1 MKNWYS
7 FLGCLLLA
15 AAIWLIHNLSRMN
28 VDIVSKQIVAESNI
42 EGRAIRASE
51 SLTVTARCKASGFR
65 LIYLHS
71 DDKVRVVRFDPE
83 DFQYEGGDNYVIQSA
98 QLYKYVTAI
107 FGPVHSV
114 ESFITDKL
122 VCRFTREDCVK
133 VPVKAISNIRF
144 KPQYTLLSELELS
157 PDSVLVYGMPEMLKR
172 ISVVYTSNIVK
183 NDVRGDLHGEVALE
197 KPAGVR
203 LSQDEV
209 GYTLRV
215 GRYVEVKASLPVQIR
230 NLPEKVNVSI
240 FPALVDVY
248 LRCKFPLVAD
258 DPSEGLECYVDY
270 NEFAGSMTGKCV
282 IHCGALPVG
291 VISCRLEPEM
301 CECVEKLPE
310 R

>member
-28 VDIVSKQIVAESNI
+28 VDIVSVQIVAESNI
-42 EGRAIRASE
+42 EGRALRASE

-71 DDKVRVVRFDPE
+71 DDKTRVVRFDPE

-107 FGPVHSV
+107 FGPVQAV
-114 ESFITDKL
+114 ESFITDRL
-122 VCRFTREDCVK
+122 VCRFAREDCVK

-144 KPQYTLLSELELS
+144 KPQFTLLSELEIT
-157 PDSVLVYGMPEMLKR
+157 PDSVLVYGSPEILR
-172 ISVVYTSNIVK
+172 RVGTIYTANIVK
-183 NDVRGDLHGEVALE
+183 NDVRGDLHGQVALE
-197 KPAGVR
+197 KPAGLR

-215 GRYVEVKASLPVQIR
+215 GRYVEIKASLPVQVR
-230 NLPEKVNVSI
+230 NLPDGVNISI

-248 LRCKFPLVAD
+248 LRCKFPMVND
-258 DPSEGLECYVDY
+258 DPSDGLECYVDY
-270 NEFAGSMTGKCV
+270 NEFAGSLSGKCV
-282 IHCGALPVG
+282 IHAGALPVG

-301 CECVEKLPE
+301 CECVEKLPA

>member
-28 VDIVSKQIVAESNI
+28 VDIVSVQIVAESNI
-42 EGRAIRASE
+42 EGRALRASE

-71 DDKVRVVRFDPE
+71 DDKTRVVRFDPE

-107 FGPVHSV
+107 FGPVQAV
-114 ESFITDKL
+114 ESFITDRL
-122 VCRFTREDCVK
+122 VCRFVREDCVK
-133 VPVKAISNIRF
+133 VPVKAVSSISF
-144 KPQYTLLSELELS
+144 KPQYTLLSELEIS
-157 PDSVLVYGMPEMLKR
+157 PDSVLVYGTPEIIKR
-172 ISVVYTSNIVK
+172 IGVVYTAGIVRT
-183 NDVRGDLHGEVALE
+183 DVRGDVHGEVKLE

-215 GRYVEVKASLPVQIR
+215 GRYVEVKATLPVEIH
-230 NLPEKVNVSI
+230 NLPEKVDVST
-240 FPALVDVY
+240 FPALVDAY
-248 LRCKFPLVAD
+248 LRCKFPLVSD
-258 DPSEGLECYVDY
+258 DPSDGLECYVDY
-270 NEFAGSMTGKCV
+270 NEFAGSLTGKCV
-282 IHCGALPVG
+282 IHAGALPLG

>member
-1 MKNWYS
+1 
-7 FLGCLLLA
+7 
-15 AAIWLIHNLSRMN
+15 MN
-28 VDIVSKQIVAESNI
+28 VDIVSMQIVAESNI
-42 EGRAIRASE
+42 EGRALRASE

-71 DDKVRVVRFDPE
+71 DDKTRVVRFDPE
-83 DFQYEGGDNYVIQSA
+83 DFQYEGGDTYVIQSA
-98 QLYKYVTAI
+98 QLYKYVTDI

-114 ESFITDKL
+114 ESFITDRL
-122 VCRFTREDCVK
+122 VCRFAREDCVK

-157 PDSVLVYGMPEMLKR
+157 PDSVLVYGTPEMLKR
-172 ISVVYTSNIVK
+172 VGVVYTSNIVR

-203 LSQDEV
+203 LSQDQV
-209 GYTLRV
+209 RYTLRA
-215 GRYVEVKASLPVQIR
+215 GRYVEVKAALPVQVH
-230 NLPEKVNVSI
+230 NLPERVSVSI

-248 LRCKFPLVAD
+248 MRCKFPMVND
-258 DPSEGLECYVDY
+258 DPSEGFECYVDY
-270 NEFAGSMTGKCV
+270 NEFAGSITGKCV
-282 IHCGALPVG
+282 IHVGALPLG